1 MLVIRNYIA
10 KGAKFVNSQNEAFKD
25 SFVKMLFHLIGETYK
40 MHDRDVV
47 NGEVDLDCAAILM
60 VYMVENYRY
69 EVLVPFI
76 PLFWNYCN
84 YNFHKSRTS
93 FLRAITSQLLGVLF
107 WKVPVDFLK
116 ILDQAKSLEFALVSM
131 VRYQHHLEETY

>member
-25 SFVKMLFHLIGETYK
+25 SFVKMLFHLISETYK

-47 NGEVDLDCAAILM
+47 NGEVDLDCATIMM

-76 PLFWNYCN
+76 PLFWNYSN
-84 YNFHKSRTS
+84 YNLHKSRTS
-93 FLRAITSQLLGVLF
+93 FLRAITS
-107 WKVPVDFLK
+107 
-116 ILDQAKSLEFALVSM
+116 
-131 VRYQHHLEETY
+131 